1 MIKLLNRGNHMKNFK
16 NLMTY
21 GLVGLMTFST
31 LSNAGE
37 IQGVDLNYVTTDEEP
52 YVQEETYFSTIFTDI
67 NKTNSNG
74 SVSWVESDVMAPGFS
89 IVNFD
94 EENGS
99 NCFMTSGVN
108 PHDQSIKQCSDPF
121 QSSKRIKLNA
131 NNVGTEVDLVFDVSA
146 TMGGESTYRI
156 LEKYLNV
163 TGFTMSD
170 IKIELGFGTSDGFI
184 PAAANIGLDFSDETG
199 NIWLVDTVTGDTNSK
214 NLDALFPFGLFG
226 DADTDPN
233 HDIDGYFD
241 PNNRARFLLKANRGV
256 IETTG
261 ISDNYHNL
269 VGDFLSKS
277 QVLPGMFFDHD
288 NDTETDPLTIA
299 HLSDNG
305 WVSFRTDQFWLDV
318 GLNAPQLNLDGTIVE
333 STIEAWELDPLYEEG
348 LIEDLANLNLNYH
361 VSVGD
366 ISLWPTYDMNTLSA
380 QFTLRISSISVI
392 FKNGFE

>member
-1 MIKLLNRGNHMKNFK
+1 MKNFK
-16 NLMTY
+16 NMMKY

-31 LSNAGE
+31 LTNAGE
-37 IQGVDLNYVTTDEEP
+37 IQGVDLNYITTDEEP
-52 YVQEETYFSTIFTDI
+52 YTLEETYFSTIFTDI
-67 NKTNSNG
+67 NKITSNG

-99 NCFMTSGVN
+99 NCFMTSGLN

-163 TGFTMSD
+163 TGFTISD

-241 PNNRARFLLKANRGV
+241 PNNRARFLLKANRGE

-261 ISDNYHNL
+261 ITENYHNL

-318 GLNAPQLNLDGTIVE
+318 GLTAPPLNLDGTIVK
-333 STIEAWELDPLYEEG
+333 STIDAWQIDPLYEEG

-361 VSVGD
+361 LSVGD

-380 QFTLRISSISVI
+380 QFTLRISSISVV

>member
-1 MIKLLNRGNHMKNFK
+1 MK
-16 NLMTY
+16 Y

-31 LSNAGE
+31 LTNAGE
-37 IQGVDLNYVTTDEEP
+37 IQGIDLSYITTDEDP

-67 NKTNSNG
+67 NKITSNG
-74 SVSWVESDVMAPGFS
+74 SISWVESDVMAPGFS

-99 NCFMTSGVN
+99 NCFMTSGIN

-121 QSSKRIKLNA
+121 QSSKRIKLNSNKA
-131 NNVGTEVDLVFDVSA
+131 GSEVDLVFDVSGNMGA
-146 TMGGESTYRI
+146 TNTYRI

-170 IKIELGFGTSDGFI
+170 ITIELGFGTSDAFI

-199 NIWLVDTVTGDTNSK
+199 NIWIVDTVTGDTNSK

-226 DADTDPN
+226 DDDTDPN

-241 PNNRARFLLKANRGV
+241 SNNRARFILSANRG
-256 IETTG
+256 IIKSTG
-261 ISDNYHNL
+261 ISANYKSL

-277 QVLPGMFFDHD
+277 QVFDGIFYDFD
-288 NDTETDPLTIA
+288 NDEETESATIA
-299 HLSDNG
+299 HLTDFG
-305 WVSFRTDQFWLDV
+305 WVSFRSDQFWIDI
-318 GLNAPQLNLDGTIVE
+318 GLPAPSLNLDGSILE
-333 STIEAWELDPLYEEG
+333 STIDAWLADPLFESG
-348 LIEDLANLNLNYH
+348 PIEDLANLNLNYH
-361 VSVGD
+361 LSVGD
-366 ISLWPTYDMNTLSA
+366 ISQWPTYDMNTLSA
-380 QFTLRISSISVI
+380 QFTLRVSSISVI